1 MQNWKQYYENM
12 LQKENNVQLDKNYER
27 RKETTDFSSYWDPSI
42 HNEIS
47 QVKSRVTAKKIK
59 SSDIT
64 MNADNSCFISGSGSE
79 PYHVTLSSCQCQ
91 DFAVNKKRERPC
103 KHIYRLAS
111 ELGMFDLLPEKTRLE
126 QRPFRKKYRTI
137 WKNGN
142 VNSFAGIFP
151 RKRMSK

>member
-1 MQNWKQYYENM
+1 M

-27 RKETTDFSSYWDPSI
+27 RNQTTDFSSYWEPEI

-47 QVKSRVTAKKIK
+47 QVKSRVAAKKIK

-111 ELGMFDLLPEKTRLE
+111 ELGMFDLLPEKNPSGAASVQEEIQNDLE
-126 QRPFRKKYRTI
+126 KWQREFLCGNISAEKYVKI
-137 WKNGN
+137 ADAL
-142 VNSFAGIFP
+142 S
-151 RKRMSK
+151 SK